1 MNLPHYKRKSIT
13 QSRFPAYFLFF
24 FLVFI
29 LSRTY
34 AQSNWYEAESK
45 HFKVIYRQNDSSLVP
60 HLLASGENALNQL
73 MGLFN
78 YTPSEKIIINPYDA
92 YDYGFSSASTV
103 PENFIRMEIEPFEPG
118 YENIPYN
125 ERFQWVL
132 SHELVHVVVD
142 DDASKAEQ
150 IFRSVFS
157 KVQPEKTQPLSVFY
171 SLLTSYNRYSPRW
184 HQEGIAVFMETWLSG
199 GFGRSLGNFDEM
211 YFRTMVED
219 SADFPSYLSLDTK
232 YSSKSFLLE
241 SLYYLYG
248 TRFISYISI
257 KYGAKALIKWYKSEP
272 DDFYSG
278 FRSKF
283 EKIFGT
289 SLSNAWDDFII
300 YEKNFQHINIEKL
313 KSFPLTTL
321 RYLNNEPLGWVT
333 EPYFDNL
340 QNEIYF
346 GRHHPDKL
354 AGIMKLSLST
364 KQTEEIG
371 TLPTPSLIR
380 VSSTAF
386 DKKKGLFFYTTN
398 NNQLFRDVWVL
409 NVRTG
414 GSKELFSDFRIGD
427 LTVSPVTHELWGVRH
442 SDGKMTLVYSPYP
455 YTNIVP
461 VVGFDLGDEI
471 FDLSVSPNGKILAAV
486 LHRASGQQ
494 SLILVELENLKNGG
508 AFKYKTITAAGTPE
522 SPSWNPEN
530 NIIYWNAYTNGVSN
544 VYGINLLT
552 NQISALSN
560 TVNGLFHPIYIS
572 SDSLFAFEF
581 TEKGFLPVM
590 IGNKP
595 ANHLPAI
602 NYLGQ
607 EVIKKNPQVLN
618 WALKP
623 ANNLRYQLNSSNEKK
638 YSSIGSLK
646 ILTFIPV
653 ITGFQS
659 QKVVGFFSRI
669 SDPLIDND
677 ITLEFGISPFTKNNA
692 DPHLHLRFKYDYKK
706 RFQLAVDYNAP
717 DFFDLF
723 NERKRGMIG
732 TKVSFANT
740 HYWLYDNP
748 HKIMQKTEV
757 DFYSGVKSI
766 NDNLIKV
773 SQPDFFTISTKLNSK
788 NLRRSIGSVDY
799 ENGNEFNITLNTFT
813 SNYKN
818 PEVAGEA
825 HIEWDNFSNW
835 IIPHNI
841 FHFKIGVGYNK
852 ENDKLL
858 QAHYFFGG
866 FGNRVVEDMEVK
878 QYRDLFRFPG
888 IPIYSLTTDQFA
900 KILVENNLPP
910 IRIGNLGLGQ
920 NYLNYIDMSLFSS
933 ALLTKTDR
941 IQPWVDIGGQVN
953 FVFKHWFNLESTF
966 SVGIA
971 KAWYEAGHSWE
982 WFLSYKILKN

>member
-1 MNLPHYKRKSIT
+1 M
-13 QSRFPAYFLFF
+13 
-24 FLVFI
+24 
-29 LSRTY
+29 
-34 AQSNWYEAESK
+34 
-45 HFKVIYRQNDSSLVP
+45 P
-60 HLLASGENALNQL
+60 HLLASGENSLNHL
-73 MGLFN
+73 MKLFK
-78 YTPSEKIIINPYDA
+78 YTPSEKIVINPYDA

-142 DDASKAEQ
+142 DDASKVEQ
-150 IFRSVFS
+150 VFRSVFS

-219 SADFPSYLSLDTK
+219 SADFPTYLSLDTK

-248 TRFISYISI
+248 TRFASYISI
-257 KYGAKALIKWYKSEP
+257 RYGAEDLIKWYKADP

-278 FRSKF
+278 FLSKF
-283 EKIFGT
+283 KKIFGI
-289 SLSNAWDDFII
+289 SLSEAWNDFIV
-300 YEKNFQHINIEKL
+300 YEKNFQKKNIEKI
-313 KSFPLTTL
+313 KSFPLTPL
-321 RYLNNEPLGWVT
+321 RYLTTEPLGWVT
-333 EPYFDNL
+333 EPHFDDLHNK
-340 QNEIYF
+340 IYF

-354 AGIMKLSLST
+354 AGIMKLSLNN
-364 KQTEEIG
+364 KRTEEIG
-371 TLPTPSLIR
+371 TLPTPSLIG

-386 DKKKGLFFYTTN
+386 DENKGLFFYTTN

-409 NVRTG
+409 NVKTG
-414 GSKELFSDFRIGD
+414 GSKELFPDFRIGD
-427 LTVSPVTHELWGVRH
+427 LTVSPQTHELWGVRH

-461 VVGFDLGDEI
+461 VVGFDIGDEI
-471 FDLSVSPNGKILAAV
+471 FDLSVSPNGKLLAAV

-494 SLILVELENLKNGG
+494 SLIMVELEDLKKGG
-508 AFKYKTITAAGTPE
+508 AFQYKTITENGTPE
-522 SPSWNPEN
+522 NPAWNAEN
-530 NIIYWNAYTNGVSN
+530 SIIYWNAYTNGVSN
-544 VYGINLLT
+544 VYSINLAT
-552 NQISALSN
+552 NQLTALSN
-560 TVNGLFHPIYIS
+560 TVRGLFHPIYIS
-572 SDSLFAFEF
+572 ADSLFAFEF
-581 TEKGFLPVM
+581 SEKGFLPVM
-590 IGNKP
+590 IENGP
-595 ANHLPAI
+595 AIHLPAT

-607 EVIKKNPQVLN
+607 EVIKKNPQVLK
-618 WALKP
+618 WALEP
-623 ANNLRYQLNSSNEKK
+623 ANNSKYKLNASNEKR
-638 YSSIGSLK
+638 YNSLGSLK

-653 ITGFQS
+653 LTGFQS

-677 ITLEFGISPFTKNNA
+677 ITLEFGISPFIKNSI
-692 DPHLHLRFKYDYKK
+692 DPRLHLRFKYDYKK
-706 RFQLAVDYNAP
+706 RFQLTIDYNAS

-732 TKVSFANT
+732 TKVTLANT

-748 HKIMQKTEV
+748 HKVMQKTEV

-773 SQPDFFTISTKLNSK
+773 SQPDFFTISTNINSK

-799 ENGNEFNITLNTFT
+799 ESGNEFNITINSFT

-818 PEVAGEA
+818 PEIAGEA
-825 HIEWDNFSNW
+825 HIEWDNYSSW

-841 FHFKIGVGYNK
+841 FHFKIGAGYNK
-852 ENDKLL
+852 KNDKLL

-866 FGNRVVEDMEVK
+866 FGNRAVEDIEVK

-920 NYLNYIDMSLFSS
+920 NYLNYIDMSLYSS
-933 ALLTKTDR
+933 ALVTKTDR
-941 IQPWVDIGGQVN
+941 MHPWVDIGGQVN
-953 FVFKHWFNLESTF
+953 FVFKHWFNLESTLSF
-966 SVGIA
+966 GIA